1 MIDPVILPS
10 AFYWP
15 PELSIWLI
23 NPEKAS
29 YQAVINIPDAD
40 CCFLKSAVSETEQK
54 DVLKFNVF

>member
-23 NPEKAS
+23 KLEKAS
-29 YQAVINIPDAD
+29 YQAAINIPDAD
-40 CCFLKSAVSETEQK
+40 CCEWNKTEEMFL
-54 DVLKFNVF
+54 FNI